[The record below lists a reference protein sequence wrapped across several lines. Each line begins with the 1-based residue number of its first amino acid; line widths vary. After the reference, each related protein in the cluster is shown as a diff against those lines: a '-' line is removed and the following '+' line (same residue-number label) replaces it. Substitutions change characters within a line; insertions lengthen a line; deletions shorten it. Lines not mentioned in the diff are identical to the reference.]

1 MKLII
6 YKHSAKEIFLLIIDA
21 HIHIG
26 KWSDVFFN
34 YESTVDEAIDVMKKS
49 GVEAAVCMP
58 ADATSNEELFSQTYK
73 NPKFKFYYKAWINPN
88 DKSLDSFLEKN
99 LDKISLF
106 KVHPSIQKKKITD
119 ASYDKYIRLASENRK
134 PVVVHCGRWQEIASY
149 KFPLELA
156 EKYQDLILILSHLG
170 GDQPS
175 LYLQC
180 AETVK
185 NKKYKN
191 VYLGTES
198 VREFYFVNKVVHTVG
213 AEKVIFGSDY
223 NLGLPLSYIPIIESL
238 NIQAADKE
246 LIFSENI
253 LRLIN
258 N

>member
-1 MKLII
+1 MK
-6 YKHSAKEIFLLIIDA
+6 IIDA

-26 KWSDVFFN
+26 KWSDIFYN
-34 YESTVDEAIDVMKKS
+34 YESTVEQAIKVMKYS

-58 ADATSNEELFSQTYK
+58 TDATSNEELFSETFN
-73 NPKFKFYYKAWINPN
+73 NPDFKFYFNAWINPEDN
-88 DKSLDSFLEKN
+88 ALDSFLEKN
-99 LDKISLF
+99 IDNISLF

-119 ASYDKYIRLASENRK
+119 ESYGKYIRLAAEKKK
-134 PVVVHCGRWQEIASY
+134 PIVVHCGRWQEIASF

-156 EKYQDLILILSHLG
+156 EKYPDLILILAHLG

-175 LYLQC
+175 LYLEC
-180 AETVK
+180 ADIIK

-223 NLGLPLSYIPIIESL
+223 NLGLPLTYIPIIESL
-238 NIQAADKE
+238 DIPSADKE
-246 LIFSENI
+246 LIFSGNI

-258 N
+258 T